1 MEMMS
6 LRRSLG
12 GDELGVAVLLS
23 GRLALLL
30 LLLVGIVPRAPV
42 VVLGEDLLVDLGQHA
57 LLEESEEI
65 PSGIERLEN
74 GTAAVLALLQEI
86 GLELL
91 EEDQEVLV
99 ISGEGI
105 LTDDSLH
112 GQRVFTRGVEGVHLR
127 EDGWMI
133 VTGEL
138 MAVLFDTDGRLHQT
152 RQRGEHIDGRVDLP
166 VVQGVVNEDLALG
179 DVAGE
184 IGDRMGDIG
193 VGHSQD
199 GQLGDGTIGTTDT
212 TGSLVDGGEIGVHV
226 TWVTTTA
233 WHFFSGGRDLTK
245 SVGVGGHISENGE
258 HMHLLSVGQVL
269 GSGQG
274 ETRRDDSLNGGIVGQ
289 VHEEHDTVHG
299 AVHLEIGLE
308 ETSSLHIDTHS
319 GEDEGEVLLR
329 MIMHILMLDQGG
341 LTTNLGTDGVMG
353 ETGGREEG
361 NLLATG
367 NGVHDIDG
375 GDTGLDH
382 LLRVV
387 TLERINWLAL

>member
-1 MEMMS
+1 MLF

-23 GRLALLL
+23 GWLALLL

-74 GTAAVLALLQEI
+74 VTAAVLALLQEI

-127 EDGWMI
+127 EDGRMI

-152 RQRGEHIDGRVDLP
+152 RQRGEHIDGRVDLS
-166 VVQGVVNEDLALG
+166 VVQLPDSTNYF
-179 DVAGE
+179 
-184 IGDRMGDIG
+184 
-193 VGHSQD
+193 
-199 GQLGDGTIGTTDT
+199 
-212 TGSLVDGGEIGVHV
+212 LVSS
-226 TWVTTTA
+226 
-233 WHFFSGGRDLTK
+233 FTK
-245 SVGVGGHISENGE
+245 P
-258 HMHLLSVGQVL
+258 
-269 GSGQG
+269 
-274 ETRRDDSLNGGIVGQ
+274 
-289 VHEEHDTVHG
+289 
-299 AVHLEIGLE
+299 
-308 ETSSLHIDTHS
+308 
-319 GEDEGEVLLR
+319 
-329 MIMHILMLDQGG
+329 LML
-341 LTTNLGTDGVMG
+341 LYVL
-353 ETGGREEG
+353 
-361 NLLATG
+361 
-367 NGVHDIDG
+367 
-375 GDTGLDH
+375 
-382 LLRVV
+382 
-387 TLERINWLAL
+387 

>member
-1 MEMMS
+1 MLFLS
-6 LRRSLG
+6 RSLG
-12 GDELGVAVLLS
+12 GDELGVAVLVQSLC
-23 GRLALLL
+23 GLALLL
-30 LLLVGIVPRAPV
+30 LLLVRIVPRAPV
-42 VVLGEDLLVDLGQHA
+42 VVFGEDLLVDLGEHT

-65 PSGIERLEN
+65 PSGVERLEN
-74 GTAAVLALLQEI
+74 VTAAVLALLQEV

-112 GQRVFTRGVEGVHLR
+112 GQRVFTRGVESVHLR

-152 RQRGEHIDGRVDLP
+152 RQRGEHIDGRIDLP
-166 VVQGVVNEDLALG
+166 VVEGVVNEDLALG
-179 DVAGE
+179 DIAGE

-193 VGHSQD
+193 VGHSKN
-199 GQLGDGTIGTTDT
+199 GQLGDGTIGTADT
-212 TGSLVDGGEIGVHV
+212 TGSLVNSGEIGVHV

-258 HMHLLSVGQVL
+258 HMHLLGVSQVL
-269 GSGQG
+269 GSGQS
-274 ETRRDDSLNGGIVGQ
+274 ETRRDDSLNGGIVSQ
-289 VHEEHDTVHG
+289 VHEQHDTVHG
-299 AVHLEIGLE
+299 AVNLEIGLE

-319 GEDEGEVLLR
+319 GEHKGEVLLR
-329 MIMHILMLDQGG
+329 MIMNILVLDQGG

-353 ETGGREEG
+353 ETGGREER

-367 NGVHDIDG
+367 DGVHDIDG